1 MIECVASVRHLVVA
15 LAVTLAFE
23 EASAVSG
30 HEPRGTVPLARLT
43 PCERALCRPDG
54 SPFRWRGVTAFALL
68 DLVADGKN
76 RDARAFL
83 QWARDT
89 RFTVVRVL
97 AMNPKGWFDL
107 DPAAGRR
114 SLPSLLRL
122 AAEHHLYVQI
132 VALANTV
139 GRPMGAI
146 TEQVREVARICAAS
160 DNCLLEI
167 ANEPYHSSQA
177 KLQSASLMRDLQ
189 AQVPESV
196 PVAWGAASN
205 HTSDV
210 MAGGSYVVAH
220 ISRSGDRW
228 ARVARV
234 RDLATLSRQVGKFV
248 VDNEP
253 IGAAEKPERSRRDTL
268 PSAFYAQGAL
278 ARLLE
283 LGSTFHCSDCL
294 NAHVPGPIQKACAS
308 AFIAGATV
316 APDDVALSE
325 IDDRMPD
332 SVILR
337 AEIAALGPRALAA
350 VAANRGWLALI
361 GDGSDRSVALKGRWR
376 IDTRVTEQ
384 PGVAIWT
391 FRHRTDLD

>member
-1 MIECVASVRHLVVA
+1 V
-15 LAVTLAFE
+15 
-23 EASAVSG
+23 
-30 HEPRGTVPLARLT
+30 
-43 PCERALCRPDG
+43 
-54 SPFRWRGVTAFALL
+54 
-68 DLVADGKN
+68 
-76 RDARAFL
+76 
-83 QWARDT
+83 
-89 RFTVVRVL
+89 
-97 AMNPKGWFDL
+97 
-107 DPAAGRR
+107 
-114 SLPSLLRL
+114 
-122 AAEHHLYVQI
+122 
-132 VALANTV
+132 
-139 GRPMGAI
+139 
-146 TEQVREVARICAAS
+146 
-160 DNCLLEI
+160 LEI

-177 KLQSASLMRDLQ
+177 KLQNASLMRDLQ
-189 AQVPESV
+189 AQVPKGL
-196 PVAWGAASN
+196 PVAWGAASS

-210 MAGGSYVVAH
+210 LAGGSYVVAH
-220 ISRSGDRW
+220 IARSGDRW

-294 NAHVPGPIQKACAS
+294 NAHVPGPTQKACAS

-325 IDDRMPD
+325 VDDRVAD
-332 SVILR
+332 GVTLR
-337 AEIAALGPRALAA
+337 AEIAALGPRAVAA

-361 GDGSDRSVALKGRWR
+361 GDGSDRSVEWKGPWR
-376 IDTRVTEQ
+376 IDTRVAGQ